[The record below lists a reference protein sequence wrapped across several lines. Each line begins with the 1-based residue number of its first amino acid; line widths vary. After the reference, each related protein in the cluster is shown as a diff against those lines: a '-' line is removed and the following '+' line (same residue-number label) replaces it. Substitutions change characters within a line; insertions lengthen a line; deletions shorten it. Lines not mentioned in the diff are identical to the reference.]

1 MATIKRR
8 VGGTNPTTLKRR
20 EYFTAFSPRSIAGC
34 SLWLDAA
41 DVSTITLNGTNV
53 ASWQD
58 KSGNGYSVGQST
70 LANQPS
76 YSTNRLNGL
85 AGIGLTSSR
94 YLIQS
99 GSNISNFA
107 SSSAT
112 TVFIVAKNDSSLP
125 PNGWSILNTM
135 WFNGTERYH
144 LSFSIGTTQGVAL
157 YANGG
162 LIGQTTIVP
171 LGSSAIVGFTLA
183 ATGNSI
189 NVNGTLT
196 NYSGIT
202 PSNAANSTS
211 FIFGDNRGGFETDM
225 NVYEFVGFSATL
237 TTTQRQLVESYLAQ
251 KWGLTGSLPA
261 GHSQFTQ
268 PAGKPYTIT
277 DPIIGLYPVVK
288 PIITTFSPLSTSPGL
303 WLDANDYSTFTF
315 SSGTNISSWADK
327 SGNARNAT
335 GVNSPVYTDTS
346 AYLSGSSY
354 FTVNLDFIA
363 SFPDHSAFFVITP
376 TNGTNIYG
384 AINGGSGA
392 NSLHVGF
399 SSTTAYRVN
408 HWGNDL
414 YPNTTAAYRSGGLR
428 NLLNFDWINT
438 GGAGKAVRANGSVEG
453 TIGQTGQIG
462 VMSGGGTIGNVVQQ
476 GILTGYINEV
486 IFILNPNITTT
497 NRNKLEGYLAWKWG
511 IQSYL
516 PAGHPYLS
524 APP

>member
-8 VGGTNPTTLKRR
+8 VGGTNPTTVKRR
-20 EYFTAFSPRSIAGC
+20 EYFTAFSPSSIAGC
-34 SLWLDAA
+34 ALWLDGADPAA
-41 DVSTITLNGTNV
+41 NGVIPAAGNLATWV
-53 ASWQD
+53 D
-58 KSGNGYSVGQST
+58 KSGGGINAIAGTAVYPQYTTSF
-70 LANQPS
+70 
-76 YSTNRLNGL
+76 LNGL
-85 AGIGLTSSR
+85 GVVGLT
-94 YLIQS
+94 
-99 GSNISNFA
+99 NA
-107 SSSAT
+107 SDYF
-112 TVFIVAKNDSSLP
+112 TVANNLNTSSLTYVFLMKP
-125 PNGWSILNTM
+125 TAANTGTYCAILSTDTPSLYGRSIALNNMNFQIEYYTNFTTTSITTNSST
-135 WFNGTERYH
+135 WYIVSVVFNGTSSIT
-144 LSFSIGTTQGVAL
+144 LS
-157 YANGG
+157 Y
-162 LIGQTTIVP
+162 
-171 LGSSAIVGFTLA
+171 
-183 ATGNSI
+183 
-189 NVNGTLT
+189 NGTISTYAGSGTGTNSNGLT
-196 NYSGIT
+196 IGSY
-202 PSNAANSTS
+202 NSTS
-211 FIFGDNRGGFETDM
+211 SYTTYNANFYLAEAV
-225 NVYEFVGFSATL
+225 VYTSAL
-237 TTTQRQLVESYLAQ
+237 SQPQYQQVESYLAQ

-268 PAGKPYTIT
+268 PAGKPNTIT
-277 DPIIGLYPVVK
+277 NPTPGLFPVLK

-346 AYLSGSSY
+346 AYLSGSAY

-376 TNGTNIYG
+376 TNGANIYG

-408 HWGNDL
+408 HWGNDW